1 MIDIDKKAD
10 IDSPRPISN
19 GVDEISYDD
28 FAKLDIRIGTVTA
41 AELVPETDKLIKC
54 TVDFGQEL
62 GTRTIVSGIAQWK
75 KPEELVGRQF
85 PYIVNLAPRVLRG
98 IESQG
103 MLLAASP
110 VRGDASN
117 GASDERTVVLIVPET
132 DVPPGTK
139 LK

>member
-1 MIDIDKKAD
+1 ME
-10 IDSPRPISN
+10 
-19 GVDEISYDD
+19 EISYDD
-28 FAKLDIRIGTVTA
+28 FAKLDIRIGTVVE

-54 TVDFGQEL
+54 TVDFGDEI
-62 GTRTIVSGIAQWK
+62 GKRTIVSGIVQWK

-85 PYIVNLAPRVLRG
+85 PYVINLAPRILRG

-103 MLLAASP
+103 MLLA
-110 VRGDASN
+110 V
-117 GASDERTVVLIVPET
+117 SDDEGVALLSAER